1 MKIEVYQDLE
11 PAYKTNM
18 NYLEDW
24 VFHYNIHADKWAA
37 IPRDHYH
44 DYWNDFSHPS
54 IIRSSKIETL
64 LELLHKTK
72 GDVSN
77 LEEKLNVKS
86 K

>member
-1 MKIEVYQDLE
+1 MKAEVYQDLE

-24 VFHYNIHADKWAA
+24 VFHYNIHIDKWAA
-37 IPRDHYH
+37 IPRDNYH
-44 DYWNDFSHPS
+44 DYWNDFSNPN

-72 GDVSN
+72 GDAS
-77 LEEKLNVKS
+77 LIDELLVKC
-86 K
+86 